1 MLVGD
6 FGDGAMKFTKP
17 AVVLAALSIAGCSV
31 EFGGPKE
38 AIGTVVGAVIG
49 GVAGSEVG
57 DGTGQLAAVGAGVL
71 IGAFIGSEIGESLD
85 EMDKLYALEAYEK
98 AIETSRVGETTRW
111 ENPDSGN
118 SGAYTPTLAYRT
130 EQGQYCREF
139 TQSISVSGTTQDGSG
154 TACRRQDGT
163 WEIINN

>member
-1 MLVGD
+1 MNL
-6 FGDGAMKFTKP
+6 TKS
-17 AVVLAALSIAGCSV
+17 AVFLAALSITACSV
-31 EFGGPKE
+31 DFGPKE

-71 IGAFIGSEIGESLD
+71 IGAFIGSEVGESLD
-85 EMDKLYALEAYEK
+85 EMDKLYAQEAYEK
-98 AIETSRVGETTRW
+98 AIETSQVGETTRW

-139 TQSISVSGTTQDGSG
+139 TQSISVSGATQDGSG

-163 WEIINN
+163 WQIVNN

>member
-1 MLVGD
+1 MKLTKLADFLV
-6 FGDGAMKFTKP
+6 
-17 AVVLAALSIAGCSV
+17 ALSITGCSV
-31 EFGGPKE
+31 DFGPKE

-71 IGAFIGSEIGESLD
+71 IGAFIGGEIGESLD

-118 SGAYTPTLAYRT
+118 SGLRT
-130 EQGQYCREF
+130 SPGFFRTSPDF
-139 TQSISVSGTTQDGSG
+139 LDKSGV
-154 TACRRQDGT
+154 RRSPVFEGG
-163 WEIINN
+163 

>member
-1 MLVGD
+1 
-6 FGDGAMKFTKP
+6 MKLTKL
-17 AVVLAALSIAGCSV
+17 AVFLAALSITGCSV
-31 EFGGPKE
+31 DLGPKE

-71 IGAFIGSEIGESLD
+71 IGAFIGGEIGESLD

-139 TQSISVSGTTQDGSG
+139 TQSISVGGTTQDGSG

-163 WEIINN
+163 WEIVNN

>member
-1 MLVGD
+1 MLVGH
-6 FGDGAMKFTKP
+6 FGDGAMKLTKL
-17 AVVLAALSIAGCSV
+17 AVFLAALSITGCSV
-31 EFGGPKE
+31 DFGPKE

-139 TQSISVSGTTQDGSG
+139 TQSISVGGTTQDGSG

-163 WEIINN
+163 WEIVNN

>member
-1 MLVGD
+1 M
-6 FGDGAMKFTKP
+6 
-17 AVVLAALSIAGCSV
+17 
-31 EFGGPKE
+31 
-38 AIGTVVGAVIG
+38 
-49 GVAGSEVG
+49 
-57 DGTGQLAAVGAGVL
+57 AAVGAGVL

-139 TQSISVSGTTQDGSG
+139 TQSISVSGARQDESG

-163 WEIINN
+163 WEIVNN

>member
-1 MLVGD
+1 MNL
-6 FGDGAMKFTKP
+6 TKQ
-17 AVVLAALSIAGCSV
+17 AVFLAALSITACSV
-31 EFGGPKE
+31 DFGPKE

-163 WEIINN
+163 WGIVSN